1 MTKLEGEEFTVEQNN
16 ESSISL
22 GIKYPISKFSLFAHM
37 LWLSMQLLLR
47 NAGIHRSI
55 VVFINRC

>member
-22 GIKYPISKFSLFAHM
+22 GMKYPISKFSLFAHM
-37 LWLSMQLLLR
+37 LWLSMQLLLW
-47 NAGIHRSI
+47 NAGIHRSLHK
-55 VVFINRC
+55 